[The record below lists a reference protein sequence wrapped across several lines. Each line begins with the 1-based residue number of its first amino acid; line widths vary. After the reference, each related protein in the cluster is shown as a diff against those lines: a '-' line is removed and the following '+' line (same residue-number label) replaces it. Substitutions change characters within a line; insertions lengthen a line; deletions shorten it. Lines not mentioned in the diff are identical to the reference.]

1 VEIVN
6 GFVIL
11 FIATNHNLTWW
22 LVHSTS
28 IMFTLGQEHIMEE
41 ASKPQPIM
49 FTGGAV
55 PVLNKKGEVSMEK
68 VHVKRYVA
76 GKRPE
81 WAADES
87 ESDDEDD
94 KFAKNDDQEDDDVLT
109 HIRLQRQYVEDE
121 EVDDPRLKR
130 LQQMQDDDQDDIDME
145 ERLRRRRIHEPEVIT
160 NDDESDDD
168 VVRRPTVAEEES
180 SDDDEELD
188 DEEIENRRA
197 LLRQRARMRV
207 NEKEELLAVPTA
219 DEIQQDK
226 EKEKEEEEDEE
237 YTTDDES
244 EYTDSEDDDGPR
256 LKPVFVRKKDRL
268 TIQERE
274 KEEQR
279 QEQLKIEAKKA
290 AEERRKYTLKLVE
303 QEARAEV
310 EGVEKEID
318 VDSALMSVNS
328 DDEND
333 EAEYELWKL
342 RELKR
347 IKRDRDER
355 EALIKERE
363 ETERISKLTPE
374 ERRAEARNNP
384 KEVTNQKQKGKY
396 KFLQKYYH
404 RGAFFMEKEDKVF
417 TRDFAEPTLDDHFDK
432 TILPKVM
439 QVKNFGRSGRTKYT
453 HLVDQDTTDFD
464 SAWSSEYQGTDKF
477 MANRGGGMKQSMDRP
492 TNSKRKT

>member
-1 VEIVN
+1 
-6 GFVIL
+6 
-11 FIATNHNLTWW
+11 
-22 LVHSTS
+22 
-28 IMFTLGQEHIMEE
+28 MEE

-49 FTGGAV
+49 FTAGAV

-87 ESDDEDD
+87 ESEDEGD
-94 KFAKNDDQEDDDVLT
+94 KFAKHEEDQEEDDDVLT
-109 HIRLQRQYVEDE
+109 HIRLQRQYVDDE
-121 EVDDPRLKR
+121 GEVDDPRLKR
-130 LQQMQDDDQDDIDME
+130 LQQINEDQDDIDME
-145 ERLRRRRIHEPEVIT
+145 ERLRRRRVHEPEVIT
-160 NDDESDDD
+160 NEDESDEEVDED
-168 VVRRPTVAEEES
+168 ISSSVVRRPPVALEEES
-180 SDDDEELD
+180 SDEDEDLN
-188 DEEIENRRA
+188 DEEIERRRA
-197 LLRQRARMRV
+197 LLRERARMRV
-207 NEKEELLAVPTA
+207 NDEEELLAVPA
-219 DEIQQDK
+219 DEIANEATKKQQQD
-226 EKEKEEEEDEE
+226 EEEDDE

-279 QEQLKIEAKKA
+279 QEQLKLEAKKA
-290 AEERRKYTLKLVE
+290 AEERRRYTLKLVE

-318 VDSALMSVNS
+318 VDSALMAVCS
-328 DDEND
+328 DDDND

-347 IKRDRDER
+347 IKRDREER

-363 ETERISKLTPE
+363 ETERVSKLTPE

-384 KEVTNQKQKGKY
+384 KQVTNEKQKGKY

-417 TRDFAEPTLDDHFDK
+417 GRDFAEPTLDDHFDK

-464 SAWSSEYQGTDKF
+464 SAWSNEYPGTDKY
-477 MANRGGGMKQSMDRP
+477 MANRGGGMKQQFDRP
-492 TNSKRKT
+492 TTSKRKT